1 MEALVLPSLGRL
13 RFSVYLSAIR
23 KFALIV
29 CKSIIVV
36 ARLVMAA
43 TFPCQAVPASIA
55 AYVNVVEFSQSRDGL
70 EEMFLDRFLRLEKPR
85 MQDTRTQ
92 VVDVSRGKH
101 SFFSE

>member
-1 MEALVLPSLGRL
+1 MH
-13 RFSVYLSAIR
+13 YLFV
-23 KFALIV
+23 K
-29 CKSIIVV
+29 KGIIVI

-43 TFPCQAVPASIA
+43 TFPCHAVPASIA

-92 VVDVSRGKH
+92 VVDVSQGKKN
-101 SFFSE
+101 FFLSNSS